1 LLLGGLVLMLS
12 MSELSQLS
20 PTTSTVRLLVTFGL
34 FGVGMGLVNSQIS
47 VAAVAG
53 MPAGQAGLASGIASA
68 SRQLGQALGV
78 AVAGSLLTARAGSL
92 AGVSAAFGM
101 ATDPAWHLL
110 FGGACLVTAAG
121 LVTRRARPRHGVA
134 RGFLGVGRARS
145 ERHARTGELPR
156 AAAAAGEARG
166 SGLGV
171 DSGSV
176 FTFDHE
182 EGAADHASQL

>member
-1 LLLGGLVLMLS
+1 
-12 MSELSQLS
+12 
-20 PTTSTVRLLVTFGL
+20 
-34 FGVGMGLVNSQIS
+34 MGLVNSQIS

-92 AGVSAAFGM
+92 AGASAAFGM
-101 ATDPAWHLL
+101 ATYPAWHLL
-110 FGGACLVTAAG
+110 FVGACLVTAAG
-121 LVTRRARPRHGVA
+121 LVTRRARPRHGVT
-134 RGFLGVGRARS
+134 RGFLGVGRARA

-156 AAAAAGEARG
+156 AVATGEARG